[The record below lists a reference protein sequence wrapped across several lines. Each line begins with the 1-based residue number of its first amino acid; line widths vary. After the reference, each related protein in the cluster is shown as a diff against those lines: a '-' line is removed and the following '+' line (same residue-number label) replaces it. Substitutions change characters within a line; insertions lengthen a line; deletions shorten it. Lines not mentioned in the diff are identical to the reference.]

1 MNNFVT
7 SRNLT
12 PEKVLVHLQQF
23 MNVADSKLD
32 YVAAFLDM
40 STNYYEHTGTQ
51 TVARNLILRAAQE
64 TKGKGKDKD
73 KKKKDK
79 DKDKDKKKKK
89 D

>member
-1 MNNFVT
+1 
-7 SRNLT
+7 
-12 PEKVLVHLQQF
+12 

-64 TKGKGKDKD
+64 TNGKVKHKDKD
-73 KKKKDK
+73 KEKKKK